1 MSLTVKN
8 YKEVS
13 RSFLNRVLLSNGTTG
28 IDEIDKQV
36 ILSEWKLREFN
47 TGNSFLIWWRI
58 HYNEFNRIIR
68 LEPIHDD
75 Y

>member
-36 ILSEWKLREFN
+36 ILSE
-47 TGNSFLIWWRI
+47 
-58 HYNEFNRIIR
+58 
-68 LEPIHDD
+68 
-75 Y
+75 